1 MIRRTVSSLSSAYH
15 NDMEALSPAEWIV
28 AEEYC
33 KGLADKEVADNLQ
46 KSVWTTKTQKR
57 TIYRKL
63 GISKDTELILYML
76 CMKLKRDFDLK
87 EIRKHGIEILFSVL
101 FIIMQIIPDYHIDM
115 RRCKI
120 RGRARISVRVTGA
133 KRNSLNLDYAMIT

>member
-1 MIRRTVSSLSSAYH
+1 
-15 NDMEALSPAEWIV
+15 MEALSPAEWIV

-63 GISKDTELILYML
+63 GISKDTELLLYML

-87 EIRKHGIEILFSVL
+87 ELRKHGLELLFSAL
-101 FIIMQIIPDYHIDM
+101 FIVIQITCNNIDM
-115 RRCKI
+115 RPMRNTS
-120 RGRARISVRVTGA
+120 RARTSVCSRAGFGR
-133 KRNSLNLDYAMIT
+133 RNSELDLSVVA

>member
-1 MIRRTVSSLSSAYH
+1 
-15 NDMEALSPAEWIV
+15 MEALSPAEWIV

-46 KSVWTTKTQKR
+46 KSIWTTKTQKR

-63 GISKDTELILYML
+63 GISKDTELLLYML

-87 EIRKHGIEILFSVL
+87 EIRKHGIELFFSVL
-101 FIIMQIIPDYHIDM
+101 FIIIQIVPDSHIDM

-120 RGRARISVRVTGA
+120 QSRARASVRVKGA
-133 KRNSLNLDYAMIT
+133 KRDNMKLDYAMIT

>member
-1 MIRRTVSSLSSAYH
+1 
-15 NDMEALSPAEWIV
+15 MEALSPAEWIV

-63 GISKDTELILYML
+63 GISKDTELLLYML

-87 EIRKHGIEILFSVL
+87 ELRKHGLELLFSILFVA
-101 FIIMQIIPDYHIDM
+101 MQITCNSIDL
-115 RRCKI
+115 RRMKTSS
-120 RGRARISVRVTGA
+120 RARASISARARLGR
-133 KRNSLNLDYAMIT
+133 KNNELDLSTLI